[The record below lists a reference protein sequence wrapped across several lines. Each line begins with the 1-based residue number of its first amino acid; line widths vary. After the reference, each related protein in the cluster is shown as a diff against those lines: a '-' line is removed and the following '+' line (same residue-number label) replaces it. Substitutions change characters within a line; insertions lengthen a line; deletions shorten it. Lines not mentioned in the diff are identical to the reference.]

1 MTAELGDP
9 RSFRRAMREAA
20 GVAGTEQIN
29 QAVREAVDIA
39 NRILREVGESP
50 PPGASL
56 NEWSMESIA
65 DSVELY
71 WEQGE
76 PSGELEQGNALVAEW
91 THPHA
96 DKIEVGVRPHMIEGS
111 PILVFEWP
119 NAPEGVREQFADQWE
134 SDDSFLDEPEVAF
147 AEVQHP
153 GIPGVGYIRAG
164 FNRSLA
170 RNFDG

>member
-1 MTAELGDP
+1 MTAELGDE
-9 RSFRRAMREAA
+9 RSFKRALREAA
-20 GVAGTEQIN
+20 GVAGKEQIE

-39 NRILREVGESP
+39 NRILREVGSSP
-50 PPGASL
+50 PPGATL
-56 NEWSMESIA
+56 DEWSTEAIA
-65 DSVELY
+65 DSVELE

-76 PSGELEQGNALVAEW
+76 PQGELEQGNALIAEW

-96 DKIEVGVRPHMIEGS
+96 DKLEVGVRPHMIEGD

-119 NAPEGVREQFADQWE
+119 NAPDEVRQQFADQWA

-153 GIPGVGYIRAG
+153 GIPGIGFIRAG
-164 FNRSLA
+164 FRRSLA
-170 RNFDG
+170 RNFG